1 MGAYGELW
9 RGVDDWSFP
18 RGTGPTRMLFLGSYE
33 YAMDARGRVP
43 VPPRF
48 REELMH
54 GVILTQG
61 NPDRCIRAYPAGSFE
76 EQAGIYMSETVAT
89 RTGRLMR
96 RGFFAGAYQAE
107 VDRQGRLL
115 VPPVLR
121 RWANLEGQVLVVG
134 TGESIEIW
142 NATEFADVL
151 AAEEAEFKRT
161 LDAE

>member
-1 MGAYGELW
+1 
-9 RGVDDWSFP
+9 
-18 RGTGPTRMLFLGSYE
+18 MLFLGSYE

-61 NPDRCIRAYPAGSFE
+61 NPDRCVRAYPAGSFE
-76 EQAGIYMSETVAT
+76 EQATVYMNQPITT
-89 RTGRLMR
+89 KTGRLMR
-96 RGFFAGAYQAE
+96 RGFFAGAYAAE

-121 RWANLEGQVLVVG
+121 RWANLEGQVSVVG
-134 TGESIEIW
+134 AAESIEIW
-142 NATEFADVL
+142 NATRFSEVL
-151 AAEEAEFKRT
+151 AEEEAEFKRT